1 MLRACLLCAWT
12 LALTATE
19 VEHEIIIVA
28 EPPPVVVVAA
38 SSTLPTRPGAEPPMS
53 HRGEAARW
61 MWQHP
66 EQTFVDSNIGP
77 LPLYTESV
85 YDASGMPRPRFP
97 DAFAKTFFDDPTEA
111 NALAYLESQRV
122 RVRRYMQASDM
133 MQRVAVTHGY
143 VTPEAFKPAEGQLS
157 NNRALAPPYT
167 YDRESWGVPTL
178 DPQQSRLAGLAREEI
193 PETPGRTS
201 TRYVEVVFLWDHRC
215 QHSMRAYRPFAA
227 VSKEVFERELGP
239 RFLAVSLDN
248 DQVAVQTQLDFL
260 EYLEVPTKNV
270 ENWLDQTD
278 LRRTVRV
285 TRTPTYVFIDRRSGR
300 FLRLEGA
307 QDEVALRATLL
318 DLVGHAGEA
327 WDDALA
333 EWFRPVRPGIG
344 ADGAT
349 EAGGDQAPT
358 VDDATADGADASP
371 VQPPSERY
379 QAWDPDGLSD

>member
-1 MLRACLLCAWT
+1 MPRAIMLGLWAFA
-12 LALTATE
+12 LAASE

-28 EPPPVVVVAA
+28 EPPVVAIAAA
-38 SSTLPTRPGAEPPMS
+38 STVPAAPATDPLAS

-61 MWQHP
+61 MWHHP

-97 DAFAKTFFDDPTEA
+97 DAFAKAFFDDPTEA

-143 VTPEAFKPAEGQLS
+143 VTPQAFTPAESQLS

-167 YDRESWGVPTL
+167 YDRESWGVPAL
-178 DPQQSRLAGLAREEI
+178 DPQQARLAGLAREEI

-248 DQVAVQTQLDFL
+248 DQGAVQTQLDFL
-260 EYLEVPTKNV
+260 EYLEVPTKHV

-333 EWFRPVRPGIG
+333 EWFRPVKAGIG
-344 ADGAT
+344 ADGAPDGDT
-349 EAGGDQAPT
+349 AGPAS
-358 VDDATADGADASP
+358 VDDATVDGVDASP
-371 VQPPSERY
+371 VRPPSERY
-379 QAWDPDGLSD
+379 RAWDPDGLSD

>member
-1 MLRACLLCAWT
+1 MLRLLSLLCA
-12 LALTATE
+12 AAVGIGAGE
-19 VEHEIIIVA
+19 IEHEIIIVA
-28 EPPPVVVVAA
+28 EPPTTAIAA
-38 SSTLPTRPGAEPPMS
+38 AIP
-53 HRGEAARW
+53 AARFADAFASERGDATRW
-61 MWQHP
+61 LWQHP
-66 EQTFVDSNIGP
+66 DQTFVDSNIGP

-97 DAFAKTFFDDPTEA
+97 DAFAKAFFDDPTEA

-143 VTPEAFKPAEGQLS
+143 VTPEAFKPAENSLS

-167 YDRESWGVPTL
+167 YDRESWGTPAL

-193 PETPGRTS
+193 PETPGRTT

-215 QHSMRAYRPFAA
+215 AHSMRAYRAFAA
-227 VSKEVFERELGP
+227 VSKEVFDRELGP

-260 EYLEVPTKNV
+260 DYLEVPTRHV

-278 LRRTVRV
+278 LRRTLRV

-307 QDEVALRATLL
+307 QGEDSLRATLL
-318 DLVGHAGEA
+318 DLVGHAEVA

-333 EWFRPVRPGIG
+333 EWFRPVQPAIG
-344 ADGAT
+344 AVVSD
-349 EAGGDQAPT
+349 AGTDAD
-358 VDDATADGADASP
+358 DDAIQAGPEASS